1 MKVNKTSFS
10 NRLLL
15 NSLACLG
22 LLFLLWLRLHQPPNT
37 VDDAYITFRYA
48 RNIAQGVGFVYN
60 PGEHVLGTTT
70 PAYALL
76 LALLSRLSDFYD
88 YPHLALM
95 VNALLDALTFCLLL
109 RLAYRLIGW
118 PWVGLAAATLF
129 ALDGR
134 TLDFSTGGMETSF
147 NVMAILLTLVFFF
160 ENRRM
165 LAALAAG
172 LVVLIRPDGVTLAA
186 VLFSAWGLAALRRKA
201 PWPWKEMVLFSAVV
215 APWII
220 FAFLYFGNPIP
231 QSILAKSV
239 LYRVPKLMAFRAFL
253 VQLRT
258 VFPFSLPA
266 LHDPEPLERQL
277 LQAVLPVA
285 LCVLGLITLLKRH
298 AQAWVLGVYLL
309 LFISFFSLGNP
320 LWLGWYEVPL
330 MPLYWILI
338 LAAVIGLAR
347 WLASLSALPR
357 KKVDAEVS
365 RRPQEQRERGRLR
378 HPPIDSRGSQVVLS
392 LCAFALLAVP
402 HLSRLNAIPWEK
414 LQRPVFVLNPAF
426 NKRREEDYELLARML
441 LPSAQHDRL
450 VAIPEIGAFGYV
462 YPGRLF
468 DTSGLISPPVL
479 KYFPIPDTIPVE
491 IYSVP
496 RQMIFDLRP
505 DLFVS
510 FDSFMQV
517 TLPPDDPEFLRLYR
531 PTIGLTSHA
540 AFGIQR
546 LMTYRRADLPVEVT
560 LPPEAQPANVDFGPD
575 LLRLEGYT
583 LTSWADQ
590 ENRYLEVTLFWRN
603 GNAALKRD
611 LLVRV
616 NLLAETDQQ
625 VYQILDQPGEELFP
639 SQSWTPG
646 MVLVDR
652 YQLKRPVPD
661 VGPYT
666 ITVTLFDSAQDGALP
681 ARTEAGAALID
692 NTLVIPLNSVEL
704 QAAWS
709 GEQPSS

>member
-1 MKVNKTSFS
+1 VNKTSFS

-22 LLFLLWLRLHQPPNT
+22 LLFALWLRLHQPPNT

-48 RNIAQGVGFVYN
+48 RNIAEGVGFVYN
-60 PGEHVLGTTT
+60 PGERVLGTTT

-76 LALLSRLSDFYD
+76 LALLSRLSAFYD

-95 VNALLDALTFCLLL
+95 VNALFDTLSFCLLL
-109 RLAYRLIGW
+109 RLASRLIGW
-118 PWVGLAAATLF
+118 PWVGLAAAALF

-165 LAALAAG
+165 LTALAAG

-186 VLFSAWGLAALRRKA
+186 VLFSAWGLTALRKKT
-201 PWPWKEMVLFSAVV
+201 PWPWKEIALFIAVI

-220 FAFLYFGNPIP
+220 FAFFYFGNPIP

-266 LHDPEPLERQL
+266 LHDPEPLARQL
-277 LQAVLPVA
+277 LQAALPAA
-285 LCVLGLITLLKRH
+285 LCVFGLVTLLKRH
-298 AQAWVLGVYLL
+298 PHAWVLGGYIL

-330 MPLYWILI
+330 MPLYWTLI
-338 LAAVIGLAR
+338 LAAVIGLAQ
-347 WLASLSALPR
+347 WLASLSPTL
-357 KKVDAEVS
+357 DSEV
-365 RRPQEQRERGRLR
+365 RNPQ
-378 HPPIDSRGSQVVLS
+378 IKSRGSQVVVS
-392 LCAFALLAVP
+392 LCAFTLLAVP
-402 HLSRLNAIPWEK
+402 HLSRLNAIPWER
-414 LQRPVFVLNPAF
+414 LQREAFVLNPAF
-426 NKRREEDYELLARML
+426 NKRREEDYKLLARML
-441 LPSAQHDRL
+441 LPSARQDRL

-468 DTSGLISPPVL
+468 DTSGLISPLVL
-479 KYFPIPDTIPVE
+479 KYFPIPDNIPVE

-505 DLFVS
+505 DLFIS

-546 LMTYRRADLPVEVT
+546 LMTYRRADLPVEVA
-560 LPPEAQPANVDFGPD
+560 LPPEAQPANVNFGPD
-575 LLRLEGYT
+575 LVRLEGYT
-583 LTSWADQ
+583 VTPWADQ
-590 ENRYLEVTLFWRN
+590 ENQYLEVILFWRN
-603 GNAALKRD
+603 GDAALKRD

-616 NLLAETDQQ
+616 NLLNATNQQ
-625 VYQILDQPGEELFP
+625 AYQILDQPGEKLFP
-639 SQSWTPG
+639 TQSWTPG
-646 MVLVDR
+646 MVFVDR
-652 YQLKRPVPD
+652 YQLKRPVPEA
-661 VGPYT
+661 GPYA
-666 ITVTLFDSAQDGALP
+666 ITVTLFDSAEEGALP
-681 ARTEAGAALID
+681 AQTEAGAAFVD
-692 NTLVIPLNSVEL
+692 NILVIPVDPKGL
-704 QAAWS
+704 
-709 GEQPSS
+709 

>member
-1 MKVNKTSFS
+1 MKHPEIPMIRKTSFSNS

-22 LLFLLWLRLHQPPNT
+22 LLFLLWLRLHQPSNT

-48 RNIAQGVGFVYN
+48 RNIAHGVGFVYN

-76 LALLSRLSDFYD
+76 LALLSRLSAFYD

-118 PWVGLAAATLF
+118 PWVGLAAAALF

-160 ENRRM
+160 ENRRR

-201 PWPWKEMVLFSAVV
+201 PWPWKEIVLFSAVV

-266 LHDPEPLERQL
+266 LHDPEPLGRQL
-277 LQAVLPVA
+277 LQAVLPA
-285 LCVLGLITLLKRH
+285 TLCVLGLITLLKRH
-298 AQAWVLGVYLL
+298 AQAWVLGVYIL

-330 MPLYWILI
+330 MPLYWTLI

-347 WLASLSALPR
+347 WLASLSPPQSSEVPQLR
-357 KKVDAEVS
+357 K
-365 RRPQEQRERGRLR
+365 
-378 HPPIDSRGSQVVLS
+378 PPTASWGSQVVFS
-392 LCAFALLAVP
+392 LCAFTLLAVP

-414 LQRPVFVLNPAF
+414 LQRQVFVLNPAF

-441 LPSAQHDRL
+441 RPSAQHDRL

-479 KYFPIPDTIPVE
+479 KYFPIPDSIPVE

-505 DLFVS
+505 DIFVS

-517 TLPPDDPEFLRLYR
+517 TLPPDDPEFLQLYR

-546 LMTYRRADLPVEVT
+546 LMTYRRADLPVEVA
-560 LPPEAQPANVDFGPD
+560 LPPEAQPVNIDFGPD

-583 LTSWADQ
+583 VTPWADQ
-590 ENRYLEVTLFWRN
+590 ENHYLEVTLFWRN
-603 GNAALKRD
+603 GNAALNRD

-616 NLLAETDQQ
+616 NLLTETNQQ
-625 VYQILDQPGEELFP
+625 AYQILDQPGEELFP
-639 SQSWTPG
+639 TPSWTPG

-661 VGPYT
+661 AGPYT

-681 ARTEAGAALID
+681 ARTAAGAALRD
-692 NTLVIPLNSVEL
+692 NTLEIDPK
-704 QAAWS
+704 
-709 GEQPSS
+709 GF

>member
-1 MKVNKTSFS
+1 
-10 NRLLL
+10 
-15 NSLACLG
+15 
-22 LLFLLWLRLHQPPNT
+22 
-37 VDDAYITFRYA
+37 
-48 RNIAQGVGFVYN
+48 
-60 PGEHVLGTTT
+60 
-70 PAYALL
+70 
-76 LALLSRLSDFYD
+76 
-88 YPHLALM
+88 
-95 VNALLDALTFCLLL
+95 
-109 RLAYRLIGW
+109 
-118 PWVGLAAATLF
+118 
-129 ALDGR
+129 
-134 TLDFSTGGMETSF
+134 
-147 NVMAILLTLVFFF
+147 
-160 ENRRM
+160 M

-186 VLFSAWGLAALRRKA
+186 VLFLAWGLAALRRKG
-201 PWPWKEMVLFSAVV
+201 PWPWKEIALFSVVV

-220 FAFLYFGNPIP
+220 FAFFYFGNPIP

-258 VFPFSLPA
+258 VFPFSIPT

-277 LQAVLPVA
+277 LQAGLPVA
-285 LCVLGLITLLKRH
+285 LCMLGLIALIKRH
-298 AQAWVLGVYLL
+298 ANAWVLGVYIL

-338 LAAVIGLAR
+338 LAAVIGLAK
-347 WLASLSALPR
+347 WLASRSPKLASEAR
-357 KKVDAEVS
+357 EVS
-365 RRPQEQRERGRLR
+365 SPNARLR
-378 HPPIDSRGSQVVLS
+378 NPKTESRGSQVVVS
-392 LCAFALLAVP
+392 LCTFALLAVP

-414 LQRPVFVLNPAF
+414 LQREVFVLNPAF

-441 LPSAQHDRL
+441 LPSAKQDRL

-479 KYFPIPDTIPVE
+479 KYFPIPDNIPVE

-517 TLPPDDPEFLRLYR
+517 TLPPDDPEFLQLYR

-546 LMTYRRADLPVEVT
+546 LMTYRRADLPVEVA
-560 LPPEAQPANVDFGPD
+560 LPPEAQPVNVDFGPD

-583 LTSWADQ
+583 ITPGEDQ
-590 ENRYLEVTLFWRN
+590 ENHYLEVTLFWRN
-603 GNAALKRD
+603 GNAALNRD

-616 NLLAETDQQ
+616 NLLRETKQQ
-625 VYQILDQPGEELFP
+625 VYQILDQPGEKLFP
-639 SQSWTPG
+639 TQSWTPG

-652 YQLKRPVPD
+652 YQLKLPVPD
-661 VGPYT
+661 AGPYT

-681 ARTEAGAALID
+681 AQTAAGAALGD
-692 NTLVIPLNSVEL
+692 NTLVIPFL
-704 QAAWS
+704 
-709 GEQPSS
+709 P

>member
-1 MKVNKTSFS
+1 
-10 NRLLL
+10 
-15 NSLACLG
+15 
-22 LLFLLWLRLHQPPNT
+22 

-48 RNIAQGVGFVYN
+48 RNIATGVGFVYN

-76 LALLSRLSDFYD
+76 LALLSRLTAFYD
-88 YPHLALM
+88 YPHLALL
-95 VNALLDALTFCLLL
+95 VNALLDALAFCLLL

-118 PWVGLAAATLF
+118 PWVGLVAAALF

-160 ENRRM
+160 ESRRM

-186 VLFSAWGLAALRRKA
+186 VLFLAWGLAALRRKG
-201 PWPWKEMVLFSAVV
+201 PWPWKEIALFSVVV

-220 FAFLYFGNPIP
+220 FAFFYFGNPIP

-258 VFPFSLPA
+258 VFPFSIPT

-277 LQAVLPVA
+277 LQAGLPVA
-285 LCVLGLITLLKRH
+285 LCMLGLIALIKRH
-298 AQAWVLGVYLL
+298 ANAWVLGVYIL

-338 LAAVIGLAR
+338 LAAVIGLAK
-347 WLASLSALPR
+347 WLASRSPKLASEAR
-357 KKVDAEVS
+357 EVS
-365 RRPQEQRERGRLR
+365 SPNARLR
-378 HPPIDSRGSQVVLS
+378 NPKTESRGSQVVVS
-392 LCAFALLAVP
+392 LCTFALLAVP

-414 LQRPVFVLNPAF
+414 LQREVFVLNPAF

-441 LPSAQHDRL
+441 LPSAKQDRL

-479 KYFPIPDTIPVE
+479 KYFPIPDNIPVE

-517 TLPPDDPEFLRLYR
+517 TLPPDDPEFLQLYR

-546 LMTYRRADLPVEVT
+546 LMTYRRADLPVEVA
-560 LPPEAQPANVDFGPD
+560 LPPEAQPVNVDFGPD

-583 LTSWADQ
+583 ITPGEDQ
-590 ENRYLEVTLFWRN
+590 ENHYLEVTLFWRN
-603 GNAALKRD
+603 GNAALNRD

-616 NLLAETDQQ
+616 NLLRETKQQ
-625 VYQILDQPGEELFP
+625 VYQILDQPGEKLFP
-639 SQSWTPG
+639 TQSWTPG

-652 YQLKRPVPD
+652 YQLKLPVPD
-661 VGPYT
+661 AGPYT

-681 ARTEAGAALID
+681 AQTAAGAALGD
-692 NTLVIPLNSVEL
+692 NTLVIPFL
-704 QAAWS
+704 
-709 GEQPSS
+709 P